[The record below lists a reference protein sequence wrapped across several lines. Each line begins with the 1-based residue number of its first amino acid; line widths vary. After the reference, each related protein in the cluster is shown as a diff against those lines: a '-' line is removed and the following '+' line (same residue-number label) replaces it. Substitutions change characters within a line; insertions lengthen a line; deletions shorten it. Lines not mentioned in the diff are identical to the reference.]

1 MTAAE
6 CPINPETTSPLQQ
19 LRNALFSRLDELD
32 RAFLIVDDIDSFS
45 TAECLLLERE
55 LSLLSAQGLKV
66 LMTSRIRYVKTVPV
80 NTFCD
85 SCSGSESSYLDI
97 YWKCSHCQGTGVK
110 SDIVHT
116 LCRRCKET
124 RKPCG
129 RCGHT
134 ENFVEPYTQVELRL
148 DDKTLSLG
156 QFISRDLELEHGDL
170 GLQSTKEPKPPRSKL
185 GRSLSDVPNKE
196 AIEQLQERISQQAD
210 GNIALALLRLG
221 NLHKLQ
227 TAEAAL
233 SPLADVL
240 PSNIVAFFHAGIDN
254 IKRQPAAERDL
265 GLKVIAA
272 VARCDFLAGIPYEVV
287 HRVIRKSPKTL
298 RTHLPA
304 RIQSAPAVPTTTRT
318 ETEDLV
324 ALSHLTHHSLEEM
337 LYAARGFLVTGGSSR
352 QPLRAY
358 CEAFYTYV
366 QEDYNEALAESRS
379 HLDFGGVNPEELGGS
394 GGGQERGRGTL
405 ADGKGGRNSG
415 GTSLRGLAGRCRR
428 THIHREIVC

>member
-1 MTAAE
+1 MSPCATSGATAFVESVLRSVLDQLSPAPGDGMTAAE
-6 CPINPETTSPLQQ
+6 CPINPETTSPLQR

-66 LMTSRIRYVKTVPV
+66 LMTSRIRYVKTVP
-80 NTFCD
+80 
-85 SCSGSESSYLDI
+85 SA
-97 YWKCSHCQGTGVK
+97 
-110 SDIVHT
+110 
-116 LCRRCKET
+116 
-124 RKPCG
+124 
-129 RCGHT
+129 
-134 ENFVEPYTQVELRL
+134 NFVEPYTQVELRL
-148 DDKTLSLG
+148 DDETLSLG
-156 QFISRDLELEHGDL
+156 HFISRDLELEHGDL

-196 AIEQLQERISQQAD
+196 AIKQLQERISQQAD

-221 NLHKLQ
+221 NLHNLQ

-233 SPLADVL
+233 APLADVL

-287 HRVIRKSPKTL
+287 HRVIRKSPKTS

-324 ALSHLTHHSLEEM
+324 ALSHSTHHSLEEM

-379 HLDFGGVNPEELGGS
+379 HLDFGGVNPDELGGS
-394 GGGQERGRGTL
+394 GGAR
-405 ADGKGGRNSG
+405 KGGVGRSQTG
-415 GTSLRGLAGRCRR
+415 KVVGTAAGQ
-428 THIHREIVC
+428 V

>member
-1 MTAAE
+1 MSPCATSGATAFVESVLRSVLRQLSPAPGDGITAAE
-6 CPINPETTSPLQQ
+6 CPINLETTSPLQR

-66 LMTSRIRYVKTVPV
+66 LMTSRIRYVKTVP
-80 NTFCD
+80 
-85 SCSGSESSYLDI
+85 SA
-97 YWKCSHCQGTGVK
+97 
-110 SDIVHT
+110 
-116 LCRRCKET
+116 
-124 RKPCG
+124 
-129 RCGHT
+129 
-134 ENFVEPYTQVELRL
+134 NFVEPYTQVELRL
-148 DDKTLSLG
+148 DDETLSLG

-170 GLQSTKEPKPPRSKL
+170 GLQSTKEPKPPLSKL
-185 GRSLSDVPNKE
+185 GRSLNDVPNKE

-227 TAEAAL
+227 SAEAAL
-233 SPLADVL
+233 APSADVL

-254 IKRQPAAERDL
+254 IKRQPAAERDM

-287 HRVIRKSPKTL
+287 HRVIRKSPKTS

-304 RIQSAPAVPTTTRT
+304 RIQSAPAVPTTTRA

-324 ALSHLTHHSLEEM
+324 ALSHSTHHSLEEM

-366 QEDYNEALAESRS
+366 QEDYNEALAESRN
-379 HLDFGGVNPEELGGS
+379 HLDFGGVNPEELG
-394 GGGQERGRGTL
+394 
-405 ADGKGGRNSG
+405 NSG
-415 GTSLRGLAGRCRR
+415 GPRKGGLERSQTGKVVGTAAGQ
-428 THIHREIVC
+428 V